1 MLRQVRPQRT
11 ADLRGVRNALQA
23 MYLSQK
29 REETDR
35 LAVRLPPRIRHEILP
50 QLPTLDEDRLHRA
63 IVAALNEYGTIRA
76 EAKADVLELAE
87 LAMSG
92 SEDGGMSLLE
102 LRQRLDALTVEQAVV
117 LDKILA
123 DMKNLELNVQL
134 ETVTAEKQNV
144 LGQIAACQQNEERQT
159 AQTSRRQEMEE
170 WLEQQPMCFTEYDDA
185 LTRRFVERITVMDA
199 ETIQVR
205 IRDTEVVIE

>member
-1 MLRQVRPQRT
+1 
-11 ADLRGVRNALQA
+11 